1 MITVVLAL
9 LLPAAVN
16 ADIISDIT
24 GNEGDEFSALQI
36 KAELF
41 WKPIKSAAEEVNME
55 KHLELHD
62 DAEKVINDLPAENTY
77 VRQVLR
83 EALDHLKRADDLAF
97 KQALASSQLAKEKLD
112 APCDTNNGFS
122 FLSGGHF
129 KVAFKAALK
138 HFVGGGRYSEK
149 LVEHVEQRQA
159 DVLPVLRGGA
169 GVTGNVLSDCR
180 LASKKG
186 FDVRKYDIYN
196 RDVPKTPKVADDV
209 ADRIID
215 AAGETRRYFTK
226 GIMDL
231 VKGITRDVQ
240 EKQEDAAVTVTKA
253 SLQGFH
259 SSIAKDSDML
269 QKAPML
275 QKDLDRKAEAQ
286 RPSKGS
292 ILLSSS
298 PLELGS
304 SIIDL

>member
-9 LLPAAVN
+9 LLPAA

-41 WKPIKSAAEEVNME
+41 WKPIKSAAEEVKME
-55 KHLELHD
+55 KHLELYD
-62 DAEKVINDLPAENTY
+62 DAEKVINDLPTENKY

-83 EALDHLKRADDLAF
+83 EALDHLKRADDSAF

-112 APCDTNNGFS
+112 APCDTNNAFS

-138 HFVGGGRYSEK
+138 RFVGGGRYSEK

-159 DVLPVLRGGA
+159 DVLPVLRGAA
-169 GVTGNVLSDCR
+169 GVTGNILSDCR

-186 FDVRKYDIYN
+186 FDVMKYDIYN
-196 RDVPKTPKVADDV
+196 RDVPKTPKVADDL

-215 AAGETRRYFTK
+215 AAGETRHLFTK
-226 GIMDL
+226 SITDL

-253 SLQGFH
+253 SLHGLH
-259 SSIAKDSDML
+259 ASIA
-269 QKAPML
+269 
-275 QKDLDRKAEAQ
+275 KAEAQ
-286 RPSKGS
+286 LPSKGS
-292 ILLSSS
+292 VLLSSS
-298 PLELGS
+298 QL
-304 SIIDL
+304 IDFV